1 MATEKKSAAASADK
15 KPTAAK
21 NGGKATQGKGGSS
34 KNNTKRKSSRSKKQQ
49 GYAQEITGYCLIVLG
64 IFSFAAVVLGGA
76 GWLGAGIAK
85 VMFGMFGMCAFV
97 APLLMTAIGWIV
109 LVAKKMKLHAGKL
122 MLTGMTVLMIY
133 VLNHLIFDAKIQAA
147 VLEAKPAVTYWN
159 YIAQSY
165 VHGLNTHLS
174 SGALGGMLTYPLRT
188 LLGNVG
194 CWILTIALIIGC
206 VFVLGK
212 LSMRKTARTITDKTV
227 ETAKHVHESAQH
239 RAEVRRERV
248 VERKNEQTRLDLEAA
263 GEMPVQDNRQSL
275 RNEHVTGPAAGA
287 EVQYN
292 PLTREDEQVEVGEV
306 YEAPGKKLLRFDIL
320 KKKKQAEPDEEE
332 AIDIQRDSRRIVSEM
347 VEEEPVLDVPT
358 RVYAPV
364 MQEEQPEPFT
374 AQDDDLPWR
383 DDDAEE
389 DFVPLEIVPVAKPK
403 PVEKPVEKKPE
414 PKKIK
419 FEPGFKNPSVSDFDD
434 DPDDDSEIIEA
445 APGLM
450 NITLKPKEISPASEV
465 EYTITEES
473 TPVIDP
479 VAVPPYR
486 FPPMTLLTQPK
497 AEEVG
502 SAHKAEEEQQERVEL
517 LEETLSSF
525 GIEAR
530 VINVARGPAITR
542 YELQPA
548 RGVKVSKITGLSD
561 DIALNMAAAG
571 GVRIEA
577 PIPGKAAVGIEIAN
591 SSIATVTLR
600 EVLESN
606 QFQTHASK
614 LAVALGKDIAG
625 TPVVADLARMP
636 HLLIAGATGSGKSV
650 CINSIIASILYK
662 ATPDE
667 VKLILIDHKVVELS
681 VYNGIPHLLIP
692 VVTDPKKAA
701 GALGWA
707 VQEMT
712 DRYKKFEGA
721 AVRDLKGY
729 NRYAVKN
736 GWEPMPQIVVIIDE
750 LADLMMVA
758 QNDVETK
765 ICRLTQLAR
774 AAGIHLVIATQRPS
788 VDVITGLIKANV
800 PSRIAFAVASQVDS
814 RTILNVGGAEKLLGR
829 GDMLFDPSGASKS
842 IRVQGAFISDDE
854 VTELVEF
861 VKEKTTAQY
870 DENVIEMLERAGEDT
885 GKKGK
890 KDKEKEE
897 DVEEEGNDPLLMD
910 CIELAIDAGQ
920 ISASMIQRKH
930 RVGYARAGRILDQM
944 EQKGAISGFEGSK
957 PRQTLITREQFYEMS
972 GREPSTMIYNS
983 EE

>member
-1 MATEKKSAAASADK
+1 MATKKKTGGSK
-15 KPTAAK
+15 KPTTGSRAASSRKK
-21 NGGKATQGKGGSS
+21 NQKKNSATQ
-34 KNNTKRKSSRSKKQQ
+34 
-49 GYAQEITGYCLIVLG
+49 EIVGFSLIVLG
-64 IFSFAAVVLGGA
+64 IFLLVAVLAGGA
-76 GWLGAGIAK
+76 GLLGQGMAK
-85 VMFGMFGMCAFV
+85 VMFGLFGMFAYIAPILIAV
-97 APLLMTAIGWIV
+97 AGWVV
-109 LVAKKMKLHAGKL
+109 LIAKKLSIHAGKL
-122 MLTGMTVLMIY
+122 TLTIVTAVMLFCVG
-133 VLNHLIFDAKIQAA
+133 HLIFDKKIMANFSG
-147 VLEAKPAVTYWN
+147 VEPTYWS

-165 VHGLNTHLS
+165 IYGKASHLS
-174 SGALGGMLTYPLRT
+174 AGALGGIVMYPMRA
-188 LLGNVG
+188 LLGSAG
-194 CWILTIALIIGC
+194 CWILTLALIVGS

-212 LSMRKTARTITDKTV
+212 LSMRKTAQQVNDKAV
-227 ETAKHVHESAQH
+227 ETGKKMRENAQA
-239 RAEVRRERV
+239 RAEIRAQERRERLEVRRM
-248 VERKNEQTRLDLEAA
+248 EQTRLDLEAA
-263 GEMPVQDNRQSL
+263 GSMPVQDNRQQL
-275 RNEHVTGPAAGA
+275 RNEHVTGPA
-287 EVQYN
+287 ENVNQVQYS
-292 PLTREDEQVEVGEV
+292 PLTREEVEVGEV
-306 YEAPGKKLLRFDIL
+306 YEAPGKKFPRFDVL
-320 KKKKQAEPDEEE
+320 KKKKAAEEPETILIEKDEPL
-332 AIDIQRDSRRIVSEM
+332 
-347 VEEEPVLDVPT
+347 EEEPVF
-358 RVYAPV
+358 
-364 MQEEQPEPFT
+364 EPEPT
-374 AQDDDLPWR
+374 ITYEPPVVTEEMVHESAADLPWK
-383 DDDAEE
+383 DE
-389 DFVPLEIVPVAKPK
+389 DEYVPVEVVPAAKPK
-403 PVEKPVEKKPE
+403 KPDAPRVPASAL
-414 PKKIK
+414 K
-419 FEPGFKNPSVSDFDD
+419 FEPIHKNPSVSDFDD
-434 DPDDDSEIIEA
+434 DPDDEIIEPPHDLPNVA
-445 APGLM
+445 VSKP
-450 NITLKPKEISPASEV
+450 LKISPAAEV
-465 EYTITEES
+465 EYTIREDT

-479 VAVPPYR
+479 KAVPPYR
-486 FPPMTLLTQPK
+486 FPPMTLLTEGK
-497 AEEVG
+497 AAATG
-502 SAHKAEEEQQERVEL
+502 TSAKQEEEQQERVEL
-517 LEETLSSF
+517 LEETLRSF
-525 GIEAR
+525 GIEAQ
-530 VINVARGPAITR
+530 VINVAIGPAITR

-548 RGVKVSKITGLSD
+548 RGVKVSRITGLSD

-600 EVLESN
+600 EVLEST
-606 QFQTHASK
+606 QFQSHASK

-667 VKLILIDHKVVELS
+667 VKLILIDPKVVELS

-729 NRYAVKN
+729 NKYAVKA
-736 GWEPMPQIVVIIDE
+736 GYEPLPQIVVIIDE

-758 QNDVETK
+758 QNDVEQK

-854 VTELVEF
+854 VTELVDF
-861 VKEKTTAQY
+861 VKEKSEAQY
-870 DENVIEMLERAGEDT
+870 DESVIEMLEKAGDEG

-890 KDKEKEE
+890 DKDKDEEHAEE
-897 DVEEEGNDPLLMD
+897 DIDPLLMD

-944 EQKGAISGFEGSK
+944 EKKGCISGFEGSK

-972 GREPSTMIYNS
+972 GREPATQIYEDYS